1 MIPLVFE
8 MDSSRAEPFMKMNP
22 VTGVLIE
29 TCHDH
34 ESENNVFFIPV
45 YKIKRS
51 LKTENNVTRR
61 SVEGDCPVKQLL
73 CFIEK
78 SV

>member
-34 ESENNVFFIPV
+34 ESENNVFLFLCT
-45 YKIKRS
+45 K
-51 LKTENNVTRR
+51 LKGR
-61 SVEGDCPVKQLL
+61 
-73 CFIEK
+73 
-78 SV
+78 